1 LSAAVATGL
10 RSPAQAL
17 DAPTRAFMETRFGW
31 DFSKVRI
38 HADASAARSARALQ
52 ARAYTVGND
61 IVFGK
66 GEFSATTQ
74 SGKTLLAHELAHTVQ
89 QHGTSRAVN
98 ELGRRDD
105 PAEQHADRAASQALS
120 NDRSAKP
127 PALAS
132 DRSGT
137 LRRAPI
143 HAWGG
148 DFDIGDKGYEE
159 TYQEDKSRKTV
170 RPGVTFHL
178 KFSPDPKVVDAQ
190 EIAFVQAVTAM
201 RNGQPHFIGKTE
213 ESRSIPPGDIGE
225 GMHIDAFRT
234 EKSPFITQQT
244 GARFSDKKTQT
255 SGDAE
260 MIDTPGFPIW
270 DTDSAEMT
278 LTTSAVATKGK
289 QASAFYGAV
298 QWGWTRAEKQRPR
311 KIPLAATASPL
322 PGGSVFK
329 TIAGLWD
336 RSKTSG
342 GAQTEHLPTV
352 EVKYTTKKT
361 HVVVD
366 PAKSS
371 ARGGFDLDI
380 NTQVEVTEAKDP
392 TNKGWQHIIVTSG
405 THRGKMGWV
414 SDTLSDIQS
423 IIPKSKRRP

>member
-1 LSAAVATGL
+1 MTLMAILPVLGFSKGRLVVLL
-10 RSPAQAL
+10 RLAQA
-17 DAPTRAFMETRFGW
+17 
-31 DFSKVRI
+31 
-38 HADASAARSARALQ
+38 ASSISARR
-52 ARAYTVGND
+52 AR
-61 IVFGK
+61 
-66 GEFSATTQ
+66 
-74 SGKTLLAHELAHTVQ
+74 
-89 QHGTSRAVN
+89 
-98 ELGRRDD
+98 
-105 PAEQHADRAASQALS
+105 LS
-120 NDRSAKP
+120 F
-127 PALAS
+127 
-132 DRSGT
+132 
-137 LRRAPI
+137 
-143 HAWGG
+143 
-148 DFDIGDKGYEE
+148 FDIGEKGYEE
-159 TYQEDKSRKTV
+159 TYQEDKVRKTV

-190 EIAFVQAVTAM
+190 EIAFVQAVTTI

-213 ESRSIPPGDIGE
+213 ESRSIPPADVGE
-225 GMHIDAFRT
+225 GIHIDAFRT

-260 MIDTPGFPIW
+260 MIDRPGFEVW

-311 KIPLAATASPL
+311 KIPLAVTASPL

-371 ARGGFDLDI
+371 ARGG
-380 NTQVEVTEAKDP
+380 DP

-405 THRGKMGWV
+405 THR
-414 SDTLSDIQS
+414 SAI
-423 IIPKSKRRP
+423 